1 MATYKVPQ
9 DVEAEDRLLGPFT
22 FRQFVYLLIAAIAG
36 ALAAALFQIFPLLAL
51 LPAPVIFFFLV
62 LALPLKKDQPME
74 TYLAAIVSFYMKPN
88 KRFWRPGQGETTIQI
103 TAPKIVEKSRT
114 RDLSEEE
121 ASHRLSFL
129 SNLIDSEGYAIRG
142 NHNTNFTENFIADA
156 TDVNDFMDDSQNQN
170 LINLMQKEKV
180 ARHAEIIN
188 QMKAAIN
195 NTENAVGPATIS
207 SHQATLGSNPFNQN
221 QTTPNQVTPNQTT
234 SNPFT
239 QNQTTPNQPTTNP
252 FIQNQTVPNQ
262 PTTNP
267 FIQNQTVQNANTLA
281 NRNQSI
287 LNSNYQNLA
296 NNQNFSID
304 TISKE
309 ANRYRENLA
318 PNLAPQTF
326 VTQTPYTPNFIQPP
340 TIPPNINQNPFIQH

>member
-36 ALAAALFQIFPLLAL
+36 ALAAALFQIFPLLAI
-51 LPAPVIFFFLV
+51 LPLPVIIFFLI

-114 RDLSEEE
+114 RDISEEE

-129 SNLIDSEGYAIRG
+129 SNLVDSEGYAIRG
-142 NHNTNFTENFIADA
+142 NHNGNFTENFIAD
-156 TDVNDFMDDSQNQN
+156 TEDVNDFMDDSQNQN

-180 ARHAEIIN
+180 ARHTEIIN

-195 NTENAVGPATIS
+195 NTENAMGPATIS
-207 SHQATLGSNPFNQN
+207 SHQAPLGSNPFTQN
-221 QTTPNQVTPNQTT
+221 QSTPNQPTP
-234 SNPFT
+234 NPFT
-239 QNQTTPNQPTTNP
+239 QNQTTPNQTTPTP
-252 FIQNQTVPNQ
+252 SI
-262 PTTNP
+262 
-267 FIQNQTVQNANTLA
+267 QNANTLA

-296 NNQNFSID
+296 NNQNFSIN

-318 PNLAPQTF
+318 PNAAPQTF
-326 VTQTPYTPNFIQPP
+326 VTQTPYTPNFTQPP
-340 TIPPNINQNPFIQH
+340 TNNPKINQNPFIQH

>member
-207 SHQATLGSNPFNQN
+207 SHQATLGSNPF
-221 QTTPNQVTPNQTT
+221 
-234 SNPFT
+234 T
-239 QNQTTPNQPTTNP
+239 QNQTTPNP
-252 FIQNQTVPNQ
+252 FT
-262 PTTNP
+262 
-267 FIQNQTVQNANTLA
+267 QNQTVQNANTLA

-340 TIPPNINQNPFIQH
+340 TIPPNINQNPFIQN

>member
-36 ALAAALFQIFPLLAL
+36 ALAAALFQIFPLLAI
-51 LPAPVIFFFLV
+51 LPLPVVIFFLI

-114 RDLSEEE
+114 RDISEEE

-129 SNLIDSEGYAIRG
+129 SNLVDSEGYAIRG
-142 NHNTNFTENFIADA
+142 NHNGNFTENFIAD
-156 TDVNDFMDDSQNQN
+156 TEDVNDFMDDSQNQN

-195 NTENAVGPATIS
+195 NTENAMGPATIS
-207 SHQATLGSNPFNQN
+207 SHQAPLG
-221 QTTPNQVTPNQTT
+221 

-239 QNQTTPNQPTTNP
+239 QNQTTPNQTTPTP
-252 FIQNQTVPNQ
+252 SI
-262 PTTNP
+262 
-267 FIQNQTVQNANTLA
+267 QNANTLA

-296 NNQNFSID
+296 NNQNFSIN

-318 PNLAPQTF
+318 PNAAPQTF
-326 VTQTPYTPNFIQPP
+326 VTQTPYTPNFTQPP
-340 TIPPNINQNPFIQH
+340 TNNPNINQNPFIQN

>member
-36 ALAAALFQIFPLLAL
+36 ALAAALFQIFPLLAI
-51 LPAPVIFFFLV
+51 LPLPVIIFFLI

-114 RDLSEEE
+114 RDISEEE

-129 SNLIDSEGYAIRG
+129 SNLVDSEGYAIRG
-142 NHNTNFTENFIADA
+142 NHNGNFTENFIAD
-156 TDVNDFMDDSQNQN
+156 TEDVNDFMDDSQNQN

-195 NTENAVGPATIS
+195 NTENAMGPATIS
-207 SHQATLGSNPFNQN
+207 SHQTTLGSNSFSQN
-221 QTTPNQVTPNQTT
+221 QTTMSQTSSNQPTP
-234 SNPFT
+234 NPFT
-239 QNQTTPNQPTTNP
+239 QNQT
-252 FIQNQTVPNQ
+252 IQNT
-262 PTTNP
+262 
-267 FIQNQTVQNANTLA
+267 NTLA

-296 NNQNFSID
+296 NNQNFSIN

-326 VTQTPYTPNFIQPP
+326 VTQTPYTPNFTQPP
-340 TIPPNINQNPFIQH
+340 TNNPNINQNPFIQN

>member
-36 ALAAALFQIFPLLAL
+36 ALAAALFQIFPLLAI
-51 LPAPVIFFFLV
+51 LPLPVIIFFLI

-114 RDLSEEE
+114 RDISEEE

-129 SNLIDSEGYAIRG
+129 SNLVDSEGYAIRG
-142 NHNTNFTENFIADA
+142 NHNGNFTENFIAD
-156 TDVNDFMDDSQNQN
+156 TEDVNDFMDDSQNQN

-195 NTENAVGPATIS
+195 NTENVMGPATIS
-207 SHQATLGSNPFNQN
+207 SHQATLGSNPFTQN
-221 QTTPNQVTPNQTT
+221 QATMSQTASNQPTP
-234 SNPFT
+234 NPFT
-239 QNQTTPNQPTTNP
+239 QNQT
-252 FIQNQTVPNQ
+252 IQS
-262 PTTNP
+262 
-267 FIQNQTVQNANTLA
+267 ANTLT

-296 NNQNFSID
+296 NNQNFSIN

-318 PNLAPQTF
+318 PNAAPQTF
-326 VTQTPYTPNFIQPP
+326 VTQTPYTPNFTQPP
-340 TIPPNINQNPFIQH
+340 TNTPNINQNPFIQH

>member
-36 ALAAALFQIFPLLAL
+36 ALAAALFQIFPLLAI
-51 LPAPVIFFFLV
+51 LPLPVIIFFLI

-114 RDLSEEE
+114 RDISEEE

-129 SNLIDSEGYAIRG
+129 SNLVDSEGYAIRG
-142 NHNTNFTENFIADA
+142 NHNGNFTENFIAD
-156 TDVNDFMDDSQNQN
+156 TEDVNDFMDDSQNQN

-188 QMKAAIN
+188 QMKAAIS
-195 NTENAVGPATIS
+195 NTENAMGPATIS
-207 SHQATLGSNPFNQN
+207 SHQATLGSNPFSQN
-221 QTTPNQVTPNQTT
+221 QTTMSQTSSNQPTP
-234 SNPFT
+234 NPFT
-239 QNQTTPNQPTTNP
+239 QNQT
-252 FIQNQTVPNQ
+252 IQNT
-262 PTTNP
+262 
-267 FIQNQTVQNANTLA
+267 NTLA

-296 NNQNFSID
+296 NNQNFSIN

-318 PNLAPQTF
+318 PNLVPQTF
-326 VTQTPYTPNFIQPP
+326 VTQTPYTPNFTQPP
-340 TIPPNINQNPFIQH
+340 TNNPNINQNPFIQN

>member
-195 NTENAVGPATIS
+195 NTENAMGPATIS
-207 SHQATLGSNPFNQN
+207 SHQVTLG
-221 QTTPNQVTPNQTT
+221 

-239 QNQTTPNQPTTNP
+239 QNQTTQ
-252 FIQNQTVPNQ
+252 NQ

-281 NRNQSI
+281 SRNQSI

-296 NNQNFSID
+296 NNQNFSIN

-309 ANRYRENLA
+309 ANRYRENLV
-318 PNLAPQTF
+318 PNAAPQTF

-340 TIPPNINQNPFIQH
+340 TIPPNINQNPFIQN

>member
-195 NTENAVGPATIS
+195 NTENAMGPATIS
-207 SHQATLGSNPFNQN
+207 SHQATLGSNPFA
-221 QTTPNQVTPNQTT
+221 
-234 SNPFT
+234 
-239 QNQTTPNQPTTNP
+239 QNQTTPNQPKTNP

-326 VTQTPYTPNFIQPP
+326 ITQTPYTPNFTQPP
-340 TIPPNINQNPFIQH
+340 TNNPNINQNPFIQN

>member
-36 ALAAALFQIFPLLAL
+36 ALAAALFQIFPLLAI
-51 LPAPVIFFFLV
+51 LPLPVIIFFLI

-114 RDLSEEE
+114 RDISEEE

-129 SNLIDSEGYAIRG
+129 SNLVDSEGYAIRG
-142 NHNTNFTENFIADA
+142 NHNGNFTENFIAD
-156 TDVNDFMDDSQNQN
+156 TEDVNDFMDDSQNQN
-170 LINLMQKEKV
+170 LINLIQKEKV

-195 NTENAVGPATIS
+195 NTENAMSTATIS
-207 SHQATLGSNPFNQN
+207 SHQANLGSNPFSQN
-221 QTTPNQVTPNQTT
+221 QTTMSQTASNQPTP
-234 SNPFT
+234 NPFT
-239 QNQTTPNQPTTNP
+239 QNQT
-252 FIQNQTVPNQ
+252 IQS
-262 PTTNP
+262 
-267 FIQNQTVQNANTLA
+267 ANTLT

-296 NNQNFSID
+296 NNQNFSIN

-318 PNLAPQTF
+318 PNAAPQTF
-326 VTQTPYTPNFIQPP
+326 VTQTPYTPNFTQPP
-340 TIPPNINQNPFIQH
+340 TNNPNINQNPFIQH

>member
-195 NTENAVGPATIS
+195 NTENAMGPATIS
-207 SHQATLGSNPFNQN
+207 SHQATLGSNPFTQNQTTPNPFAQN
-221 QTTPNQVTPNQTT
+221 QTTPNQTTPNPFVQNQTT
-234 SNPFT
+234 S
-239 QNQTTPNQPTTNP
+239 TPS
-252 FIQNQTVPNQ
+252 I
-262 PTTNP
+262 
-267 FIQNQTVQNANTLA
+267 QNANTLA

>member
-36 ALAAALFQIFPLLAL
+36 ALAAALFQIFPLLAI
-51 LPAPVIFFFLV
+51 LPLPVIIFFLI

-114 RDLSEEE
+114 RDISEEE

-129 SNLIDSEGYAIRG
+129 SNLVDSEGYAIRG
-142 NHNTNFTENFIADA
+142 NHNGNFTENFIAD
-156 TDVNDFMDDSQNQN
+156 TEDVNDFMDDSQNQN

-195 NTENAVGPATIS
+195 NTENAMGPATIS
-207 SHQATLGSNPFNQN
+207 SHQATLGSNSFSQN
-221 QTTPNQVTPNQTT
+221 QTTISQTPSNQPTP
-234 SNPFT
+234 NPFT
-239 QNQTTPNQPTTNP
+239 QNQT
-252 FIQNQTVPNQ
+252 IQS
-262 PTTNP
+262 
-267 FIQNQTVQNANTLA
+267 ANTLT

-296 NNQNFSID
+296 NNQNFSIN

-318 PNLAPQTF
+318 PNAAPQTF
-326 VTQTPYTPNFIQPP
+326 VTQTPYTPNFTQPP
-340 TIPPNINQNPFIQH
+340 TTPPNINQNPFIQH

>member
-36 ALAAALFQIFPLLAL
+36 ALAAALFQIFPLLAI
-51 LPAPVIFFFLV
+51 LPLPVIIFFLI

-74 TYLAAIVSFYMKPN
+74 TYLAAIVSFYIKPN

-114 RDLSEEE
+114 RDISEEE

-129 SNLIDSEGYAIRG
+129 SNLVDSEGYAIRG
-142 NHNTNFTENFIADA
+142 NHNGNFTENFIAD
-156 TDVNDFMDDSQNQN
+156 TEDVNDFMDDSQNQN
-170 LINLMQKEKV
+170 LINLIQKEKV

-195 NTENAVGPATIS
+195 NTENAMGPATIS
-207 SHQATLGSNPFNQN
+207 SHQTTLGSNSFSQN
-221 QTTPNQVTPNQTT
+221 QTTMSQTPSNQTAP
-234 SNPFT
+234 NPFL
-239 QNQTTPNQPTTNP
+239 QNQT
-252 FIQNQTVPNQ
+252 IQNQT
-262 PTTNP
+262 
-267 FIQNQTVQNANTLA
+267 IQSANTLA

-296 NNQNFSID
+296 NNQNFSIN

-318 PNLAPQTF
+318 PDAAPQTF
-326 VTQTPYTPNFIQPP
+326 VTQTPYTPNFTQPP
-340 TIPPNINQNPFIQH
+340 TTPPNINQNPFIQH

>member
-22 FRQFVYLLIAAIAG
+22 FRQFIYLLIAAIAG
-36 ALAAALFQIFPLLAL
+36 ALAAALFQIFPLLAI
-51 LPAPVIFFFLV
+51 LPLPVIIFFLI

-114 RDLSEEE
+114 RDISEEE

-129 SNLIDSEGYAIRG
+129 SNLVDSEGYAIRG
-142 NHNTNFTENFIADA
+142 NHNGNFTENFIAD
-156 TDVNDFMDDSQNQN
+156 TEDVNDFMDDSQNQN

-195 NTENAVGPATIS
+195 NTENAMGTATIS
-207 SHQATLGSNPFNQN
+207 SHQANLGSNPFSQN
-221 QTTPNQVTPNQTT
+221 QTTPNQ
-234 SNPFT
+234 
-239 QNQTTPNQPTTNP
+239 
-252 FIQNQTVPNQ
+252 
-262 PTTNP
+262 
-267 FIQNQTVQNANTLA
+267 TVQNSNTIDY
-281 NRNQSI
+281 RNQSI

-296 NNQNFSID
+296 NNQNFSIN

-326 VTQTPYTPNFIQPP
+326 VTQTPYTPNFTQPP
-340 TIPPNINQNPFIQH
+340 TTPPNINQNPFIQH

>member
-22 FRQFVYLLIAAIAG
+22 FRQFVYLLIAAVAG
-36 ALAAALFQIFPLLAL
+36 ALAAALFQIFPLLAI
-51 LPAPVIFFFLV
+51 LPLPVIIFFLI

-114 RDLSEEE
+114 RDISEEE

-129 SNLIDSEGYAIRG
+129 SNLVDSEGYAIRG
-142 NHNTNFTENFIADA
+142 NHNGNFTENFIAD
-156 TDVNDFMDDSQNQN
+156 TEDVNDFMDDSQNQN

-195 NTENAVGPATIS
+195 NTENAMGPATIS
-207 SHQATLGSNPFNQN
+207 SHQATLGSNPF
-221 QTTPNQVTPNQTT
+221 
-234 SNPFT
+234 T
-239 QNQTTPNQPTTNP
+239 QNQTTPNQSAPNP
-252 FIQNQTVPNQ
+252 FIQNQT
-262 PTTNP
+262 TS
-267 FIQNQTVQNANTLA
+267 NQTTPTPSIQSTNTIA

-296 NNQNFSID
+296 NNQNFSIN

-318 PNLAPQTF
+318 PDAAPQTF
-326 VTQTPYTPNFIQPP
+326 VTQTPYTPNFNQPP
-340 TIPPNINQNPFIQH
+340 TNTPNINQNPFIQH

>member
-36 ALAAALFQIFPLLAL
+36 ALAAALFQIFPLLAI
-51 LPAPVIFFFLV
+51 LPLPVIIFFLI

-114 RDLSEEE
+114 RDISEEE

-129 SNLIDSEGYAIRG
+129 SNLVDSEGYAIRG
-142 NHNTNFTENFIADA
+142 NHNGNFTENFIAD
-156 TDVNDFMDDSQNQN
+156 TEDVNDFMDDSQNQN

-188 QMKAAIN
+188 QMKAAIS
-195 NTENAVGPATIS
+195 NTENAMGPATIS
-207 SHQATLGSNPFNQN
+207 SHQATLGSNPFTQN
-221 QTTPNQVTPNQTT
+221 QTTQNPFIQNQTTPNQTT
-234 SNPFT
+234 SNPS
-239 QNQTTPNQPTTNP
+239 
-252 FIQNQTVPNQ
+252 IQS
-262 PTTNP
+262 
-267 FIQNQTVQNANTLA
+267 ANTLA

-296 NNQNFSID
+296 NNQNFSIN

-318 PNLAPQTF
+318 PNLVPQTF
-326 VTQTPYTPNFIQPP
+326 VTQTPYTPNFTQPP
-340 TIPPNINQNPFIQH
+340 TNNPNINQNPFIQN

>member
-51 LPAPVIFFFLV
+51 LPTPVIFFFLV

-74 TYLAAIVSFYMKPN
+74 TYLAAIISFYMKPN

-114 RDLSEEE
+114 RDISEEE

-129 SNLIDSEGYAIRG
+129 SNLVDSEGYAIRG
-142 NHNTNFTENFIADA
+142 NHNGNFTENFIAD
-156 TDVNDFMDDSQNQN
+156 TEDVNDFMDDSQNQN

-195 NTENAVGPATIS
+195 NTENVMGPATIS
-207 SHQATLGSNPFNQN
+207 SHQATLGSNPFSQNQTTMSQAQSNQTASNPFLQN
-221 QTTPNQVTPNQTT
+221 QTTPNQI
-234 SNPFT
+234 
-239 QNQTTPNQPTTNP
+239 
-252 FIQNQTVPNQ
+252 IQNPS
-262 PTTNP
+262 
-267 FIQNQTVQNANTLA
+267 VQNTNTLA

-296 NNQNFSID
+296 NNQNFSIN

-318 PNLAPQTF
+318 PNAAPQTF
-326 VTQTPYTPNFIQPP
+326 VTQTPYTPNFTQPP
-340 TIPPNINQNPFIQH
+340 TTPPNINQNPFIQH

>member
-195 NTENAVGPATIS
+195 NTEKTMGPATIS
-207 SHQATLGSNPFNQN
+207 SHQATLGSNPFTQN
-221 QTTPNQVTPNQTT
+221 QTTPNQVTPNQVTPNQTT

-252 FIQNQTVPNQ
+252 FIQNQTV
-262 PTTNP
+262 
-267 FIQNQTVQNANTLA
+267 QNANTLA
-281 NRNQSI
+281 SRNQSI

-296 NNQNFSID
+296 NNQNFSIN

-340 TIPPNINQNPFIQH
+340 TIPPNINQNPFIQN

>member
-22 FRQFVYLLIAAIAG
+22 FRQFIYLLIAAIAG
-36 ALAAALFQIFPLLAL
+36 ALAAALFQIFPLLAI
-51 LPAPVIFFFLV
+51 LPLPVVIFFLI

-114 RDLSEEE
+114 RDISEEE

-129 SNLIDSEGYAIRG
+129 SNLVDSEGYAIRG
-142 NHNTNFTENFIADA
+142 NHNGNFTENFIAD
-156 TDVNDFMDDSQNQN
+156 TEDVNDFMDDSQNQN

-195 NTENAVGPATIS
+195 NTENAMGPATIS
-207 SHQATLGSNPFNQN
+207 SHQATLGSNPF
-221 QTTPNQVTPNQTT
+221 
-234 SNPFT
+234 T
-239 QNQTTPNQPTTNP
+239 QNQTTPNQPTPNP
-252 FIQNQTVPNQ
+252 FTQNQT
-262 PTTNP
+262 
-267 FIQNQTVQNANTLA
+267 IQSANTLT

-296 NNQNFSID
+296 NNQNFSIN

-318 PNLAPQTF
+318 PNAAPQTF
-326 VTQTPYTPNFIQPP
+326 VTQTPYTPNFTQPP
-340 TIPPNINQNPFIQH
+340 TNNPNINQNPFIQH

>member
-36 ALAAALFQIFPLLAL
+36 ALAAALFQIFPLLAI
-51 LPAPVIFFFLV
+51 LPLPVVIFFLI

-114 RDLSEEE
+114 RDISEEE

-129 SNLIDSEGYAIRG
+129 SNLVDSEGYAIRG
-142 NHNTNFTENFIADA
+142 NHNGNFTENFIAD
-156 TDVNDFMDDSQNQN
+156 TEDVNDFMDDSQNQN

-195 NTENAVGPATIS
+195 NTENAIGPATIS
-207 SHQATLGSNPFNQN
+207 SHQATLGSNPFTQN
-221 QTTPNQVTPNQTT
+221 QSTPNLSTP
-234 SNPFT
+234 NPFT
-239 QNQTTPNQPTTNP
+239 QNQTTSTPS
-252 FIQNQTVPNQ
+252 I
-262 PTTNP
+262 
-267 FIQNQTVQNANTLA
+267 QNANTLA

-296 NNQNFSID
+296 NNQNFSIN

-326 VTQTPYTPNFIQPP
+326 VTQTPYTPNFTQPP
-340 TIPPNINQNPFIQH
+340 TNNPKINQNPFIQN

>member
-36 ALAAALFQIFPLLAL
+36 ALAAALFQIFPLLAI
-51 LPAPVIFFFLV
+51 LPLPVIIFFLI

-114 RDLSEEE
+114 RDISEEE

-129 SNLIDSEGYAIRG
+129 SNLVDSEGYAIRG
-142 NHNTNFTENFIADA
+142 NHNGNFTENFIAD
-156 TDVNDFMDDSQNQN
+156 TEDVNDFMDDSQNQN

-180 ARHAEIIN
+180 ARHTEIIN

-195 NTENAVGPATIS
+195 NTENAMGPATIS
-207 SHQATLGSNPFNQN
+207 SHQVTLGSNPFSQN
-221 QTTPNQVTPNQTT
+221 QTTISQISSNQPT

-239 QNQTTPNQPTTNP
+239 QNQT
-252 FIQNQTVPNQ
+252 IQS
-262 PTTNP
+262 
-267 FIQNQTVQNANTLA
+267 ANTLT

-296 NNQNFSID
+296 NNQNFSIN

-318 PNLAPQTF
+318 PNAAPQTF
-326 VTQTPYTPNFIQPP
+326 VTQTPYTPNFTQPP
-340 TIPPNINQNPFIQH
+340 TNTPNINQNPFIQH

>member
-36 ALAAALFQIFPLLAL
+36 ALAAALFQIFPLLAI
-51 LPAPVIFFFLV
+51 LPLPVIIFFLI

-114 RDLSEEE
+114 RDISEEE

-129 SNLIDSEGYAIRG
+129 SNLVDSEGYAIRG
-142 NHNTNFTENFIADA
+142 NHNGNFTENFIAD
-156 TDVNDFMDDSQNQN
+156 TEDVNDFMDDSQNQN

-195 NTENAVGPATIS
+195 NTENAMGPATIS
-207 SHQATLGSNPFNQN
+207 SHQATLGSNPFSQN
-221 QTTPNQVTPNQTT
+221 QTTMSQTASNQPTP
-234 SNPFT
+234 NPFT
-239 QNQTTPNQPTTNP
+239 QNQT
-252 FIQNQTVPNQ
+252 IQS
-262 PTTNP
+262 
-267 FIQNQTVQNANTLA
+267 ANTLT

-296 NNQNFSID
+296 NNQNFSIN

-318 PNLAPQTF
+318 PNAAPQTF
-326 VTQTPYTPNFIQPP
+326 VTQTPYTPNFTQPP
-340 TIPPNINQNPFIQH
+340 TNNPNINQNPFIQH

>member
-36 ALAAALFQIFPLLAL
+36 ALAAALFQIFPLLAI
-51 LPAPVIFFFLV
+51 LPLPVIIFFLI

-114 RDLSEEE
+114 RDISEEE

-129 SNLIDSEGYAIRG
+129 SNLVDSEGYAIRG
-142 NHNTNFTENFIADA
+142 NHNGNFTENFIAD
-156 TDVNDFMDDSQNQN
+156 TEDVNDFMDDSQNQN

-195 NTENAVGPATIS
+195 NTENAMGPATIS
-207 SHQATLGSNPFNQN
+207 SHQATLGSNSFSQN
-221 QTTPNQVTPNQTT
+221 QTTTSQTLPSQT
-234 SNPFT
+234 APNPFL
-239 QNQTTPNQPTTNP
+239 QNQT
-252 FIQNQTVPNQ
+252 IQNQT
-262 PTTNP
+262 
-267 FIQNQTVQNANTLA
+267 IQNANTLA

-296 NNQNFSID
+296 NNQNFSIN

-326 VTQTPYTPNFIQPP
+326 VTQTPYTPNFTQPP
-340 TIPPNINQNPFIQH
+340 TNNPNINQNPFIQN

>member
-36 ALAAALFQIFPLLAL
+36 ALAAALFQIFPLLAI
-51 LPAPVIFFFLV
+51 LPLPVIIFFLI

-114 RDLSEEE
+114 RDISEEE

-129 SNLIDSEGYAIRG
+129 SNLVDSEGYAIRG
-142 NHNTNFTENFIADA
+142 NHNGNFTENFIAD
-156 TDVNDFMDDSQNQN
+156 TEDVNDFMDDSQNQN

-195 NTENAVGPATIS
+195 NTENAMGPATIS
-207 SHQATLGSNPFNQN
+207 SHQATLGSNPFSQN
-221 QTTPNQVTPNQTT
+221 QTTMSQTASNQPTP
-234 SNPFT
+234 NPFT
-239 QNQTTPNQPTTNP
+239 QNQT
-252 FIQNQTVPNQ
+252 IQS
-262 PTTNP
+262 
-267 FIQNQTVQNANTLA
+267 ANTLT

-296 NNQNFSID
+296 NNQNFSIN

-318 PNLAPQTF
+318 PNAASQTF
-326 VTQTPYTPNFIQPP
+326 VTQTPYTPNFTQPP
-340 TIPPNINQNPFIQH
+340 TNTPNINQNPFIQH

>member
-36 ALAAALFQIFPLLAL
+36 ALAAALFQIFPLLAI
-51 LPAPVIFFFLV
+51 LPLPVVIFFLI

-74 TYLAAIVSFYMKPN
+74 TYLAAIISFYMKPN

-114 RDLSEEE
+114 RDISEEE

-129 SNLIDSEGYAIRG
+129 SNLVDSEGYAIRG
-142 NHNTNFTENFIADA
+142 NHNGNFTENFIAD
-156 TDVNDFMDDSQNQN
+156 TEDVNDFMDDSQNQN

-195 NTENAVGPATIS
+195 NTENAMAPATIS
-207 SHQATLGSNPFNQN
+207 SHQATLGSNPFSQN
-221 QTTPNQVTPNQTT
+221 QTTMSQTLSNQPIP
-234 SNPFT
+234 NPFT
-239 QNQTTPNQPTTNP
+239 QNQT
-252 FIQNQTVPNQ
+252 IQS
-262 PTTNP
+262 
-267 FIQNQTVQNANTLA
+267 ANTLT

-296 NNQNFSID
+296 NNQNFSIN

-318 PNLAPQTF
+318 PNVAPQTF
-326 VTQTPYTPNFIQPP
+326 VTQTPYTPNFTQPP
-340 TIPPNINQNPFIQH
+340 TTPPNINQNPFIQH

>member
-36 ALAAALFQIFPLLAL
+36 ALAAALFQIFPLLAI
-51 LPAPVIFFFLV
+51 LPLPVIIFFLI

-114 RDLSEEE
+114 RDISEEE

-129 SNLIDSEGYAIRG
+129 SNLVDSEGYAIRG
-142 NHNTNFTENFIADA
+142 NHNGNFTENFIAD
-156 TDVNDFMDDSQNQN
+156 TEDVNDFMDDSQNQN

-195 NTENAVGPATIS
+195 NTENAMGPATIS
-207 SHQATLGSNPFNQN
+207 SHQTTLGSNSFSQN
-221 QTTPNQVTPNQTT
+221 QTTMSQTSSNQPTP
-234 SNPFT
+234 NPFT
-239 QNQTTPNQPTTNP
+239 QNQT
-252 FIQNQTVPNQ
+252 IQNT
-262 PTTNP
+262 
-267 FIQNQTVQNANTLA
+267 NTLA

-296 NNQNFSID
+296 NNQNFSIN

-318 PNLAPQTF
+318 PNLVPQTF
-326 VTQTPYTPNFIQPP
+326 VTQTPYTPNFTQPP
-340 TIPPNINQNPFIQH
+340 TNNPNINQNPFIQH

>member
-36 ALAAALFQIFPLLAL
+36 ALAAALFQIFPLLAI
-51 LPAPVIFFFLV
+51 LPLPVIIFFLI

-170 LINLMQKEKV
+170 LINLMQKDKV

-195 NTENAVGPATIS
+195 NTENAMGPATIS
-207 SHQATLGSNPFNQN
+207 SHQATLGSNPF
-221 QTTPNQVTPNQTT
+221 
-234 SNPFT
+234 T
-239 QNQTTPNQPTTNP
+239 QNQTT
-252 FIQNQTVPNQ
+252 PNQ

-326 VTQTPYTPNFIQPP
+326 ITQTPYTPNFTQPP
-340 TIPPNINQNPFIQH
+340 TNNPNINQNPFIQN

>member
-129 SNLIDSEGYAIRG
+129 SNLIDSEGYTIRG

-195 NTENAVGPATIS
+195 NTENAMGPATIS
-207 SHQATLGSNPFNQN
+207 SHQATLGSNPFAQN
-221 QTTPNQVTPNQTT
+221 QTV
-234 SNPFT
+234 
-239 QNQTTPNQPTTNP
+239 PNQPTTNP

>member
-36 ALAAALFQIFPLLAL
+36 ALAAALFQIFPLLAI
-51 LPAPVIFFFLV
+51 LPLPVIIFFLI

-114 RDLSEEE
+114 RDISEEE

-129 SNLIDSEGYAIRG
+129 SNLVDSEGYAIRG
-142 NHNTNFTENFIADA
+142 NHNGNFTENFIAD
-156 TDVNDFMDDSQNQN
+156 TEDVNDFMDDSQNQN

-195 NTENAVGPATIS
+195 NTENAMGPATIS
-207 SHQATLGSNPFNQN
+207 SHQATLGSNPFTQNQSTPNPFVQN
-221 QTTPNQVTPNQTT
+221 QTTPNQTT
-234 SNPFT
+234 SNPS
-239 QNQTTPNQPTTNP
+239 
-252 FIQNQTVPNQ
+252 I
-262 PTTNP
+262 
-267 FIQNQTVQNANTLA
+267 QNANTLA

-296 NNQNFSID
+296 NNQNFSIN

-326 VTQTPYTPNFIQPP
+326 VTQTPYTPNFTQPP
-340 TIPPNINQNPFIQH
+340 TTPPNINQNPFIQN

>member
-22 FRQFVYLLIAAIAG
+22 FRQFVYLLITAIAG
-36 ALAAALFQIFPLLAL
+36 ALAAALFQIFPLLAI
-51 LPAPVIFFFLV
+51 LPLPVIIFFLI

-114 RDLSEEE
+114 RDISEEE

-129 SNLIDSEGYAIRG
+129 SNLVDSEGYAIRG
-142 NHNTNFTENFIADA
+142 NHNGNFTENFIAD
-156 TDVNDFMDDSQNQN
+156 TEDVNDFMDDSQNQN

-195 NTENAVGPATIS
+195 NTENAMGPATIS
-207 SHQATLGSNPFNQN
+207 SHQATLGSNPFAQNQVTQNLSTPNPFAQN
-221 QTTPNQVTPNQTT
+221 QTTPNQ
-234 SNPFT
+234 
-239 QNQTTPNQPTTNP
+239 
-252 FIQNQTVPNQ
+252 
-262 PTTNP
+262 
-267 FIQNQTVQNANTLA
+267 TVQNSNTIDY
-281 NRNQSI
+281 RNQSI

-296 NNQNFSID
+296 NNQNFSIN

-318 PNLAPQTF
+318 PNAAPQTF
-326 VTQTPYTPNFIQPP
+326 VTQTPYTPNFTQPP
-340 TIPPNINQNPFIQH
+340 TTPPNINQNPFIQN

>member
-36 ALAAALFQIFPLLAL
+36 ALAAALFQIFPLLAI
-51 LPAPVIFFFLV
+51 LPLPVIIFFLI

-114 RDLSEEE
+114 RDISEEE

-129 SNLIDSEGYAIRG
+129 SNLVDSEGYAIRG
-142 NHNTNFTENFIADA
+142 NHNGNFTENFIAD
-156 TDVNDFMDDSQNQN
+156 TEDVNDFMDDSQNQN

-195 NTENAVGPATIS
+195 NTENAIGPATIS
-207 SHQATLGSNPFNQN
+207 SHQATLGSNPFTQN
-221 QTTPNQVTPNQTT
+221 QSTPNQPTPNP
-234 SNPFT
+234 ST
-239 QNQTTPNQPTTNP
+239 QNQTTPNQTTPTP
-252 FIQNQTVPNQ
+252 SI
-262 PTTNP
+262 
-267 FIQNQTVQNANTLA
+267 QNANTLA

-296 NNQNFSID
+296 NNQNFSIN

-326 VTQTPYTPNFIQPP
+326 VTQTPYTPNFTQPP
-340 TIPPNINQNPFIQH
+340 TNNPKINQNPFIQN

>member
-51 LPAPVIFFFLV
+51 LPTPVIFFFLV

-74 TYLAAIVSFYMKPN
+74 TYLAAIISFYMKPN

-114 RDLSEEE
+114 RDISEEE

-129 SNLIDSEGYAIRG
+129 SNLVDSEGYAIRG
-142 NHNTNFTENFIADA
+142 NHNGNFTENFIAD
-156 TDVNDFMDDSQNQN
+156 TEDVNDFMDDSQNQN

-195 NTENAVGPATIS
+195 NTENVMGPATIS
-207 SHQATLGSNPFNQN
+207 SHQATLGSNPFSQNQTTMSQAQSNQTASNPFLQN
-221 QTTPNQVTPNQTT
+221 QTTPNQI
-234 SNPFT
+234 
-239 QNQTTPNQPTTNP
+239 
-252 FIQNQTVPNQ
+252 IQNPS
-262 PTTNP
+262 
-267 FIQNQTVQNANTLA
+267 VQNANTLA

-296 NNQNFSID
+296 NNQNFSIN

-318 PNLAPQTF
+318 PNAAPQTF
-326 VTQTPYTPNFIQPP
+326 VTQTPYTPNFTQPP
-340 TIPPNINQNPFIQH
+340 TNNPNINQNPFIQN

>member
-142 NHNTNFTENFIADA
+142 NHNTNFTENFITDA

-239 QNQTTPNQPTTNP
+239 QNQT
-252 FIQNQTVPNQ
+252 
-262 PTTNP
+262 
-267 FIQNQTVQNANTLA
+267 VQNANTLA

-296 NNQNFSID
+296 NNQNFSIN

-326 VTQTPYTPNFIQPP
+326 VTQTPYTPNFTQPP
-340 TIPPNINQNPFIQH
+340 TNNPNINQNPFIQN

>member
-195 NTENAVGPATIS
+195 NTEKAMGLATIS
-207 SHQATLGSNPFNQN
+207 SHQATLG
-221 QTTPNQVTPNQTT
+221 

>member
-36 ALAAALFQIFPLLAL
+36 ALAAALFQIFPLLAI
-51 LPAPVIFFFLV
+51 LPLPVIIFFLI

-114 RDLSEEE
+114 RDISEEE

-129 SNLIDSEGYAIRG
+129 SNLVDSEGYAIRG
-142 NHNTNFTENFIADA
+142 NHNGNFTENFIAD
-156 TDVNDFMDDSQNQN
+156 TEDVNDFMDDSQNQN

-180 ARHAEIIN
+180 ARHTEIIN

-195 NTENAVGPATIS
+195 NTENAMGPATIS
-207 SHQATLGSNPFNQN
+207 SHQATLGSNPF
-221 QTTPNQVTPNQTT
+221 
-234 SNPFT
+234 T
-239 QNQTTPNQPTTNP
+239 QNQTTMSQTPSNQTAPNP
-252 FIQNQTVPNQ
+252 FLQNQTIQNQT
-262 PTTNP
+262 
-267 FIQNQTVQNANTLA
+267 IQNANTLA

-296 NNQNFSID
+296 NNQNFSIN

-326 VTQTPYTPNFIQPP
+326 VTQTPYTPNFTQPP
-340 TIPPNINQNPFIQH
+340 TTPPNINQNPFIQN

>member
-36 ALAAALFQIFPLLAL
+36 ALAAALFQIFPLLAI
-51 LPAPVIFFFLV
+51 LPLPVIIFFLI

-114 RDLSEEE
+114 RDISEEE

-129 SNLIDSEGYAIRG
+129 SNLVDSEGYAIRG
-142 NHNTNFTENFIADA
+142 NHNGNFTENFIAD
-156 TDVNDFMDDSQNQN
+156 TEDVNDFMDDSQNQN

-195 NTENAVGPATIS
+195 NTENAMGTATIS
-207 SHQATLGSNPFNQN
+207 SHQANLGSNPFSQN
-221 QTTPNQVTPNQTT
+221 QTTMSQTPSNQPAPNPFLQNQTIQNQTT
-234 SNPFT
+234 S
-239 QNQTTPNQPTTNP
+239 TPS
-252 FIQNQTVPNQ
+252 IQNT
-262 PTTNP
+262 
-267 FIQNQTVQNANTLA
+267 NTLA

-296 NNQNFSID
+296 NNQNFSIN

-326 VTQTPYTPNFIQPP
+326 ITQTPYTPNFTQPP
-340 TIPPNINQNPFIQH
+340 TNNPNINQNPFIQN

>member
-36 ALAAALFQIFPLLAL
+36 ALAAALFQIFPLLAI
-51 LPAPVIFFFLV
+51 LPLPVIIFFLI

-114 RDLSEEE
+114 RDISEEE

-129 SNLIDSEGYAIRG
+129 SNLVDSEGYAIRG
-142 NHNTNFTENFIADA
+142 NHNGNFTENFIAD
-156 TDVNDFMDDSQNQN
+156 TEDVNDFMDDSQNQN

-195 NTENAVGPATIS
+195 NTENAMGPATIS
-207 SHQATLGSNPFNQN
+207 SHQANLGSNPFSQN
-221 QTTPNQVTPNQTT
+221 QTTMSQTPSNQPAP
-234 SNPFT
+234 NPFL
-239 QNQTTPNQPTTNP
+239 QNQT
-252 FIQNQTVPNQ
+252 IQNQT
-262 PTTNP
+262 
-267 FIQNQTVQNANTLA
+267 IQSANTLT

-296 NNQNFSID
+296 NNQNFSIN

-318 PNLAPQTF
+318 PNAAPQTF
-326 VTQTPYTPNFIQPP
+326 VTQTPYTPNFTQPP
-340 TIPPNINQNPFIQH
+340 TNNPNINQNPFIQN

>member
-22 FRQFVYLLIAAIAG
+22 FRQFVYLLITAIAG
-36 ALAAALFQIFPLLAL
+36 ALAAALFQIFPLLAI
-51 LPAPVIFFFLV
+51 LPLPVIIFFLI

-114 RDLSEEE
+114 RDISEEE

-129 SNLIDSEGYAIRG
+129 SNLVDSEGYAIRG
-142 NHNTNFTENFIADA
+142 NHNGNFTENFIAD
-156 TDVNDFMDDSQNQN
+156 TEDVNDFMDDSQNQN

-195 NTENAVGPATIS
+195 NTENAMGPATIS
-207 SHQATLGSNPFNQN
+207 SHQANLGSNPFSQN
-221 QTTPNQVTPNQTT
+221 QTTMSQTPSNQPAP
-234 SNPFT
+234 NPFL
-239 QNQTTPNQPTTNP
+239 QNQT
-252 FIQNQTVPNQ
+252 IQNQT
-262 PTTNP
+262 
-267 FIQNQTVQNANTLA
+267 IQSANTLT

-296 NNQNFSID
+296 NNQNFSIN

-309 ANRYRENLA
+309 ANRYRENLT

-326 VTQTPYTPNFIQPP
+326 VTQTPYTPNFTQPP
-340 TIPPNINQNPFIQH
+340 TNNPNINQNPFIQN

>member
-22 FRQFVYLLIAAIAG
+22 FRQFIYLLIAAIAG
-36 ALAAALFQIFPLLAL
+36 ALAAALFQIFPLLAI
-51 LPAPVIFFFLV
+51 LPLPVVIFFLI

-114 RDLSEEE
+114 RDISEEE

-129 SNLIDSEGYAIRG
+129 SNLVDSEGYAIRG
-142 NHNTNFTENFIADA
+142 NHNGNFTENFIAD
-156 TDVNDFMDDSQNQN
+156 TEDVNDFMDDSQNQN

-195 NTENAVGPATIS
+195 NTENAMGPATIS
-207 SHQATLGSNPFNQN
+207 SHQATLGSNPFTQNQTTQNPFIQN
-221 QTTPNQVTPNQTT
+221 QTTPNQSAP
-234 SNPFT
+234 NPF
-239 QNQTTPNQPTTNP
+239 
-252 FIQNQTVPNQ
+252 V
-262 PTTNP
+262 
-267 FIQNQTVQNANTLA
+267 QNQTVQNANTLA

-296 NNQNFSID
+296 NNQNFSIN

-326 VTQTPYTPNFIQPP
+326 VTQTHYTPNFTQPP
-340 TIPPNINQNPFIQH
+340 TNNPNINQNPFIQN

>member
-22 FRQFVYLLIAAIAG
+22 FRQFIYLLIAAIAG
-36 ALAAALFQIFPLLAL
+36 ALAAALFQIFPLLAI
-51 LPAPVIFFFLV
+51 LPLPVIIFFLI

-114 RDLSEEE
+114 RDISEEE

-129 SNLIDSEGYAIRG
+129 SNLVDSEGYAIRG
-142 NHNTNFTENFIADA
+142 NHNGNFTENFIAD
-156 TDVNDFMDDSQNQN
+156 TEDVNDFMDDSQNQN

-195 NTENAVGPATIS
+195 NTENAMGTATIS
-207 SHQATLGSNPFNQN
+207 SHQANLGSNPFSQN
-221 QTTPNQVTPNQTT
+221 QTTMSQTPSNQPAPNPFLQNQTIQNQTT
-234 SNPFT
+234 SNPS
-239 QNQTTPNQPTTNP
+239 
-252 FIQNQTVPNQ
+252 I
-262 PTTNP
+262 
-267 FIQNQTVQNANTLA
+267 QNANTLA

-296 NNQNFSID
+296 NNQNFSIN

-318 PNLAPQTF
+318 PNAAPQTF
-326 VTQTPYTPNFIQPP
+326 VTQTPYTPNFTQPP
-340 TIPPNINQNPFIQH
+340 TTPPNINQNPFIQN

>member
-36 ALAAALFQIFPLLAL
+36 ALAAALFQIFPLLAI
-51 LPAPVIFFFLV
+51 LPLPVIIFFLI

-114 RDLSEEE
+114 RDISEEE

-129 SNLIDSEGYAIRG
+129 SNLVDSEGYAIRG
-142 NHNTNFTENFIADA
+142 NHNGNFTENFIAD
-156 TDVNDFMDDSQNQN
+156 TEDINDFMDDSQNQN

-195 NTENAVGPATIS
+195 NTENAMGPATIS
-207 SHQATLGSNPFNQN
+207 SHQATLGSNSFSQN
-221 QTTPNQVTPNQTT
+221 QTTMSQTSSNQTAP
-234 SNPFT
+234 NPFL
-239 QNQTTPNQPTTNP
+239 QNQT
-252 FIQNQTVPNQ
+252 IQNQT
-262 PTTNP
+262 
-267 FIQNQTVQNANTLA
+267 IQSANTLT

-296 NNQNFSID
+296 NNQNFSIN

-318 PNLAPQTF
+318 PDAAPQTF
-326 VTQTPYTPNFIQPP
+326 VTQTPYTPNFNQPP
-340 TIPPNINQNPFIQH
+340 TNTPNINQNPFIQH